1 MLNDRYVFS
10 QLMDSL
16 PRHEFDRCVAR
27 YQGTRR
33 IRNFSCFDQF
43 LCMAFAQLTYRES
56 LRDIET
62 CLRALRKKLYHAGF
76 RGAIARSTLAD
87 ANEHRDWRIYADFAQ
102 VLIAHARRLYQAD
115 GFGVQL
121 EQTAYAL
128 DSTTIDLCL
137 TLFPWARFRRRKGA
151 VKLHTLIDLR
161 GNIPCFVLIT
171 HGKTHDVKVLDALP
185 IEAGAFYVMDRGYLD
200 FGRLHRFT
208 SGLAFFVTRAKTNL
222 DSSRRSSHR
231 VDKTTGLRSDQTI
244 VLKGP
249 KTSTLYPDPLRRVSY
264 RDPETGKRF
273 VFLTNN
279 FDLPA
284 LTIAKIYKCRWQVE
298 LFFRWIKQNL
308 RIKSFYG
315 TSPNTVKTQVWIAIC
330 IYVLVAIVRKELKVE
345 RSLGEIL
352 QILSVSLFEKTPIGS
367 WGAIGGSDFTGIAR
381 STVIGEVIRRWTRR
395 SNRSRPWTSPSPT

>member
-10 QLMDSL
+10 ELMDFV
-16 PRHEFDRCVAR
+16 PKHDFDRCVTR
-27 YQGTRR
+27 YQGNRR
-33 IRNFSCFDQF
+33 IRNFSCYDQF

-62 CLRALRKKLYHAGF
+62 CLRALHKKLYHAGF
-76 RGAIARSTLAD
+76 RGVIARSTLAD
-87 ANEHRDWRIYADFAQ
+87 ANEHRDWRIYADFAH
-102 VLIAHARRLYQAD
+102 VLIDHARRLYQAD
-115 GFGVQL
+115 GFGAQL

-161 GNIPCFVLIT
+161 GNIPSFMWIT
-171 HGKTHDVKVLDALP
+171 HGKTHDVKVLDTLP
-185 IEAGAFYVMDRGYLD
+185 IEAGAFYVMDRGYVD

-208 SGLAFFVTRAKTNL
+208 LGLAFFVTRAKTNL
-222 DSSRRSSHR
+222 DFSRRSSRR

-249 KTSTLYPDPLRRVSY
+249 KTSTLYPGPLRRVSY
-264 RDPETGKRF
+264 RDHETGKGF

-284 LTIAKIYKCRWQVE
+284 LTIAKIYKCRWEVE
-298 LFFRWIKQNL
+298 LFFRWIKQHL

-315 TSPNTVKTQVWIAIC
+315 TSPNALKTQVWIAIS
-330 IYVLVAIVRKELKVE
+330 IYVLVAIIRKELKVE
-345 RSLGEIL
+345 RPMGEIL
-352 QILSVSLFEKTPIGS
+352 QILSVSLFEKTPIFEAFSLGKP
-367 WGAIGGSDFTGIAR
+367 GFDDTHGHNQLLLFDL
-381 STVIGEVIRRWTRR
+381 
-395 SNRSRPWTSPSPT
+395 